1 MLSFWLTLFVSSEVG
16 IGTAV
21 GFNIAHYLLVLA
33 FTRITHTHKP
43 QPQTPSHNHFNPSIN
58 DSETPYTMPLDTQY
72 FKFHQDILFMNA
84 YNVKGQCLDIV
95 QTFNSGIAAPLSRR
109 DPER

>member
-33 FTRITHTHKP
+33 FTRVTHSLAP
-43 QPQTPSHNHFNPSIN
+43 QKNIRNAFNFNSNERTLTI
-58 DSETPYTMPLDTQY
+58 PLDSQY
-72 FKFHQDILFMNA
+72 FKFDRDVLFMNA

-95 QTFNSGIAAPLSRR
+95 QTYNSGIAAPLSRR

>member
-33 FTRITHTHKP
+33 FTRVRRRPELQKDT
-43 QPQTPSHNHFNPSIN
+43 QNAA
-58 DSETPYTMPLDTQY
+58 DSNSNETTYTIPLDTQY

-84 YNVKGQCLDIV
+84 YNVKGQCWDIV
-95 QTFNSGIAAPLSRR
+95 QTYNSGIAAPLSRR
-109 DPER
+109 DPDR